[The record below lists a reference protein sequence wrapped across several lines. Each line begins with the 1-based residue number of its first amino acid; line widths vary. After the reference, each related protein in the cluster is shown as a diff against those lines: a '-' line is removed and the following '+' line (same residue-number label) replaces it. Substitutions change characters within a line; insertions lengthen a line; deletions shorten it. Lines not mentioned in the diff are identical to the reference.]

1 MTNQHF
7 TSFERDPASVNDN
20 ASHRFYVNRLGRFS
34 AVDPVLGGGASPQR
48 FNLYSY
54 TGNDPVNRWD
64 PSGRDYICFPSF
76 VIEDWDPFD
85 VIGYD
90 PDPFWFP
97 CEDGSGGGEGGG
109 GSCNP
114 DSLEGNSCPPPV
126 PVPPPPPPPPAPECF
141 CQMKHRSVRDY
152 RARLIHAQHNLW
164 YVQDASGTQYFLEG
178 GPSNRVTSSGFLEA
192 YQIPYPGGPGD
203 VSSTPSFTAG
213 PSAAACYSASLMEA
227 ATDLFPPRA
236 NIYNPVTGP
245 NSNSLAHYLAH
256 VGGFNPQPPLTSPGW
271 KAPLVIIP

>member
-85 VIGYD
+85 LIGYD

-126 PVPPPPPPPPAPECF
+126 PVPPPPPPTPRCF
-141 CQMKHRSVRDY
+141 CQLKY
-152 RARLIHAQHNLW
+152 RHVQVSSNHFGINHDFW
-164 YVQDASGTQYFLEG
+164 YMQDLDGQQRIITSGPTQEG
-178 GPSNRVTSSGFLEA
+178 GGGYLNDLILTGAGIYTSNDNPSQTTWFNSGLSAANCLGAEIMYWKAEA
-192 YQIPYPGGPGD
+192 YPNNTYRY
-203 VSSTPSFTAG
+203 VN
-213 PSAAACYSASLMEA
+213 
-227 ATDLFPPRA
+227 FP
-236 NIYNPVTGP
+236 GP
-245 NSNSLAHYLAH
+245 NSNSFAHYIAE
-256 VGGFNPQPPLTSPGW
+256 GTGFDVSSPPGSWGW
-271 KAPLVIIP
+271 GWPIGL